1 MKQKIIGYIE
11 NYKTKQS
18 NIYQKI
24 SNILKKIKFDKT
36 IFFIFLAIFIL
47 LYFIHSVVYMYFDD
61 FGNAAISYAYVTPGV
76 NGTDYTFEQL
86 LEWAKHIYMEFS
98 GRILYAVLFIIPL
111 LKNGISTYM
120 LIQSIVITLIIL
132 YMYKIII
139 YITNLEKHKEIV
151 PIAIMALY
159 LVIDML
165 YLQHGTF
172 WASASILYIWPLLP
186 TFAFIYYFMQT
197 NDKFEKKEKYRF
209 LMIPILIV
217 LSFFATCSQ
226 EQIGVGI
233 VAFVVIY
240 IFCKQFKNWKKYL
253 VLDIPILLTTIAS
266 FLIIFLAPG
275 NWVRMDS
282 NTEFAS
288 LNFFEK
294 IALNFPHIMK
304 LIFIDPMNNYMIILT
319 LAMIFM
325 IGKIIIDKCIKNNK
339 YGYLSLV
346 IGFVVLVI
354 NYLLLQKTLNP
365 EYQKV
370 LLSIFGILWF
380 IEMFVVIIIY
390 FKNNKSVEIISI
402 SFCALASIFSLLM
415 APYMEGR
422 SVLPFI
428 FMMILFD
435 VIVIIDVL
443 KYKEIFSTMCIYA
456 MLIVV
461 MIVGVR
467 YTIKNYEGYKS
478 NYGINKLNYELL
490 ENYKE
495 SDGKKITLY
504 KIANLLYASA
514 MPYNTEGIEFWMK
527 EYFNIPQDVEF
538 VWVDCYEKLR

>member
-1 MKQKIIGYIE
+1 MKEKIVGYIE
-11 NYKTKQS
+11 NYKNKQN
-18 NIYQKI
+18 NIYEKI
-24 SNILKKIKFDKT
+24 GNIIKKIKFDKT

-61 FGNAAISYAYVTPGV
+61 FGNAAISYAYVTPDV
-76 NGTDYTFEQL
+76 AGTDYTFDQL
-86 LEWAKHIYMEFS
+86 LDWAKHIYMEFS

-111 LKNGISTYM
+111 LKTGISTYM
-120 LIQSIVITLIIL
+120 LIQSIVITLIIF
-132 YMYKIII
+132 YMYKTII
-139 YITNLEKHKEIV
+139 YITNLDKNKEIV

-186 TFAFIYYFMQT
+186 TFAFIYYFMKT
-197 NDKFEKKEKYRF
+197 NDKFEKKEKHRF
-209 LMIPILIV
+209 LMIPILIG

-233 VAFVVIY
+233 VAFVVVY
-240 IFCKQFKNWKKYL
+240 IFCKQFKKWKNYL
-253 VLDIPILLTTIAS
+253 VLDIPVLLTTIAS
-266 FLIIFLAPG
+266 FLLIFLAPG
-275 NWVRMDS
+275 NWARMDS
-282 NTEFAS
+282 NTEFAA

-294 IALNFPHIMK
+294 IQLNFPHIMK
-304 LIFIDPMNNYMIILT
+304 LIFIDPMNNYMLVLT

-325 IGKIIIDKCIKNNK
+325 IGKIILDKCIKNNK
-339 YGYLSLV
+339 YGYLSLL
-346 IGFVVLVI
+346 IGFLATAI
-354 NYLLLQKTLNP
+354 NYVLLQKTFNE
-365 EYQKV
+365 EYNQI
-370 LLSIFGILWF
+370 LLSSFGILWF
-380 IEMFVVIIIY
+380 IEMFVVTIIY
-390 FKNNKSVEIISI
+390 FKDKKSVEIISI

-428 FMMILFD
+428 FMMITFD

-443 KYKEIFSTMCIYA
+443 KYKELVSTILVYA

-461 MIVGVR
+461 MFVGVR
-467 YTIKNYEGYKS
+467 YTIQNYEGYKS
-478 NYGINKLNYELL
+478 NYAINKLNFELL
-490 ENYKE
+490 TNYKE
-495 SDGKKITLY
+495 SDGKTITLY

-514 MPYNTEGIEFWMK
+514 MPYNTEGIDFWMK

-538 VWVDCYEKLR
+538 IWVDCYEKLR